1 MTRPRIVYVGTVE
14 TRAYARAVGED
25 LYIGAAAGKMGSVVS
40 ALRLAGRRA
49 YLVSLPFPGK
59 AARKAHFAAI
69 STHGDGFPALFLP
82 VSRAP
87 SLRKLR
93 GFFTFA
99 LFAARRVR
107 QDDIVLFY
115 NHAAEYLLA
124 LVILRLRGIAVYQD
138 IEDAPIAAD
147 RGLRGLLTRIGYRAM
162 WRLSSPRKVTVS
174 EQLGRDLGLTDFVAV
189 QGIAAPVGHTGTREA
204 WAQLAQG
211 GPLRLH
217 YGGTLMTSTG
227 LDLFCDMIEILQ
239 AKPPEPPQAV
249 TFLVTGVGNF
259 DRLKELANRCP
270 PGLRI
275 EVHGTVNRDCYEA
288 LLAGC
293 HAGLSLK
300 LPDDAISSTTF
311 PSKVIEIT
319 SRGLALVS
327 FAVSDIGDIF
337 GEDEAF
343 LLREPSSEHLAE
355 VIRAMARHTE
365 AVRTRAE
372 AGKQV
377 TRRRFAPASVGA
389 RLADFLEAPQESRR

>member
-1 MTRPRIVYVGTVE
+1 MTRERIVYVGMIA

-25 LYIGAAAGKMGSVVS
+25 LYVGAAAGKMGSVVS
-40 ALRLAGRRA
+40 ALRLAGQRA
-49 YLVSLPFPGK
+49 CLVSLPFPGPAASK
-59 AARKAHFAAI
+59 AQYPAI
-69 STHGDGFPALFLP
+69 CTHGDGFPALFLP

-87 SLRKLR
+87 VPRKLR
-93 GFFTFA
+93 GLWTFA

-124 LVILRLRGIAVYQD
+124 LVILRLRGIAVFQD

-147 RGLRGLLTRIGYRAM
+147 RGLRGLLNRIGYRAM

-174 EQLGRDLGLTDFVAV
+174 ERLGRDLGLTDFVAV
-189 QGIAAPVGHTGTREA
+189 QGIAAPVGQADRRQA
-204 WAQLAQG
+204 WAQLAAG
-211 GPLRLH
+211 GPLRVH

-227 LDLFCDMIEILQ
+227 LDLFCDTIEVLRTT
-239 AKPPEPPQAV
+239 PPDGLRGV
-249 TFLVTGVGNF
+249 TFIVTGVGNF
-259 DRLKELANRCP
+259 DRLKTLVPGCP
-270 PGLRI
+270 PGLQI
-275 EVHGTVNRDCYEA
+275 EVHGTVDRDRYEA
-288 LLAGC
+288 LLASC

-327 FAVSDIGDIF
+327 FVVSDVGDIF

-343 LLREPSSEHLAE
+343 LLRDPGSGYLAE
-355 VIRAMARHTE
+355 VVRAMARDPE
-365 AVRTRAE
+365 GVLTRAE
-372 AGKQV
+372 AGERV
-377 TRRRFAPASVGA
+377 ARRRFAPASVGA
-389 RLADFLEAPQESRR
+389 RLADFLEARQERRR